1 MTDNPNKKSLWDK
14 IHIDPAM
21 LLILLALLVYSALV
35 IWSASGQDIGMM
47 ERKIGQIAMGLV
59 IMVVMAQIP
68 PRVYEGWAPYLY
80 IFCIVLLVAVDA
92 FGAISKGAQRWL
104 DLGVV
109 RFQPSEIAKIAV
121 PLMVARFINRD
132 VCPPSLKNTAIA
144 LVLIFLPT
152 LLVAAQPDLGT
163 SILIALSGL
172 FVLFLSGLSW
182 RLIGIAVVLVA
193 AFIPILWFFLM
204 HDYQRQRVMMLLDP
218 ETDPLGAG
226 YHIIQSKIAIGSGGL
241 RGKGWLHG
249 TQSQL
254 EFLPERHTDFIFA
267 VLAEELGLVGILI
280 LLALYVLLIMRG
292 LWIAARAQTTFWPR
306 DGRRVDADFIRL
318 CLRKYWYGE
327 WYSAGCWRPAPAGEL
342 RRLGTDR
349 VDGRVWYRDVDPY
362 PQKNVVKKR
371 IKIRG
376 SECVSSGWGSALR
389 QVYLRPAQ
397 VMMVSNRQPSR
408 RRSLRFVMARSL
420 KSAVPIPFMNRSMP
434 ARIRITSATAKATKL
449 FRIPPALARLA
460 LPPFMMPSPAA
471 I

>member
-1 MTDNPNKKSLWDK
+1 MTDNPNKKTFWDK
-14 IHIDPAM
+14 VHLDPTM

-80 IFCIVLLVAVDA
+80 IICIILLVAVDA

-104 DLGVV
+104 DLGIV

-144 LVLIFLPT
+144 LVLIFMPT

-163 SILIALSGL
+163 SILVALSGL

-182 RLIGIAVVLVA
+182 RLIGVAVVLVA

-218 ETDPLGAG
+218 ESDPLGAG

-280 LLALYVLLIMRG
+280 LLALYILLIMRG
-292 LWIAARAQTTFWPR
+292 LWIAARAQTTF
-306 DGRRVDADFIRL
+306 GRVMAGGLMLILFVYVFVNIGTVSYTHLTLPTIRL
-318 CLRKYWYGE
+318 
-327 WYSAGCWRPAPAGEL
+327 
-342 RRLGTDR
+342 
-349 VDGRVWYRDVDPY
+349 V
-362 PQKNVVKKR
+362 
-371 IKIRG
+371 
-376 SECVSSGWGSALR
+376 
-389 QVYLRPAQ
+389 
-397 VMMVSNRQPSR
+397 
-408 RRSLRFVMARSL
+408 
-420 KSAVPIPFMNRSMP
+420 
-434 ARIRITSATAKATKL
+434 
-449 FRIPPALARLA
+449 
-460 LPPFMMPSPAA
+460 
-471 I
+471 